1 MDGREG
7 DNVTKEAE
15 TGVKQPQLS
24 KCQQLPGVGRG
35 RDRMVP

>member
-15 TGVKQPQLS
+15 TGLKQPQLS
-24 KCQQLPGVGRG
+24 KFQTSGLQN
-35 RDRMVP
+35 D